1 MAAATLGSA
10 VHRLRAAATG
20 PARTALDVFAIRI
33 ASAGFAYGA
42 QVLTA
47 RLMGWQEYGIF
58 ATVWVWTAMVGH
70 SVTLGLSQG
79 ACRFLPVDQARGDL
93 DHARGYL
100 VAGAVA
106 IGAAALLVA
115 GLGAAI
121 LTLRPDWVAGPY
133 RAPLLV
139 AALVLPLFALQDFLE
154 GLARSQNWAVLAIA
168 PPYLVRQT
176 VMMVAMVAAIL
187 LGAPAHAW
195 VAMACM
201 LAAAILSVAIQAT
214 VVIARMARTLPKGPR
229 RYRWRHWLGAS
240 LPIALI
246 DLANAGFTFV
256 DVVVLGFLMPPSAVG
271 LYFAATRIQQF
282 VVFVH
287 FAAVAATAQRF
298 SAAHAVGDRATLAW
312 LVRLQGRG
320 TLAATA
326 LVALAV
332 VAASPLLL
340 AMFGPQFS
348 DSIPI
353 LAVLAAGS
361 VAASLFGPGEDLLTM
376 LGGERLCAGITLA
389 MLAVAVGACLLLVP
403 PLGVIGAALGM
414 ALTTI
419 LRAGILALAA
429 RRVHG
434 LSTPVWTGLFTGGAR

>member
-1 MAAATLGSA
+1 MTAAALGTVFDRIRA
-10 VHRLRAAATG
+10 VGTGPGRAA
-20 PARTALDVFAIRI
+20 LDIFAIRI
-33 ASAGFAYGA
+33 AAAGFAYGA

-47 RLMGWQEYGIF
+47 RLMGWEEYGIF
-58 ATVWVWTAMVGH
+58 ATTWVWTAMAGH
-70 SVTLGLSQG
+70 SITLGLSQS

-100 VAGAVA
+100 AAGALVTG
-106 IGAAALLVA
+106 GAALAVALL
-115 GLGAAI
+115 GALLLA
-121 LTLRPDWVAGPY
+121 LRPDWVSGPY

-139 AALVLPLFALQDFLE
+139 AACVLPLFSLQDFLE
-154 GLARSQNWAVLAIA
+154 GVARSQNWGVLAIA
-168 PPYLVRQT
+168 PPYLLRQT
-176 VMMVAMVAAIL
+176 VMMAAMLAAIL
-187 LGAPAHAW
+187 LGAPAEAW

-201 LAAAILSVAIQAT
+201 LIAAGLAVTIQAGL
-214 VVIARMARTLPKGPR
+214 VLGRMARTIPKGPR

-282 VVFVH
+282 VAFVH
-287 FAAVAATAQRF
+287 FAATAATAQRF
-298 SAAHAVGDRATLAW
+298 SAAHAVGDRTALAA
-312 LVRLQGRG
+312 LVRLQGRA

-326 LVALAV
+326 LVALCV

-340 AMFGPQFS
+340 AMFGPQFP
-348 DSIPI
+348 DSVPL
-353 LAVLAAGS
+353 LAILAAGS

-389 MLAVAVGACLLLVP
+389 MLALAVGGCLALVP
-403 PLGVIGAALGM
+403 SLGVTGAALAM
-414 ALTTI
+414 AFVTV

-429 RRVHG
+429 GAVHG
-434 LSTPVWTGLFTGGAR
+434 LSTPVWSGTSPMSAR

>member
-1 MAAATLGSA
+1 MAATLGAA
-10 VHRLRAAATG
+10 VNRLRLVATG
-20 PARTALDVFAIRI
+20 PARAALDVFAIRI

-58 ATVWVWTAMVGH
+58 ATVWVWTAMTGH
-70 SVTLGLSQG
+70 TVTLGLSQG

-106 IGAAALLVA
+106 IGGAALAVA
-115 GLGAAI
+115 LLGAAI
-121 LTLRPDWVAGPY
+121 LALAPDWVSAPY

-139 AALVLPLFALQDFLE
+139 AALVLPLFAMQDFLE

-168 PPYLVRQT
+168 PPYLLRQT
-176 VMMVAMVAAIL
+176 VMMATMVAATL
-187 LGAPAHAW
+187 LGAPAEAW

-201 LAAAILSVAIQAT
+201 LAAAILAVAIQAGF
-214 VVIARMARTLPKGPR
+214 VLARMARTLPKGPR
-229 RYRWRHWLGAS
+229 RYRWRHWLRAS
-240 LPIALI
+240 VPIALI
-246 DLANAGFTFV
+246 DLANAGYTFV

-298 SAAHAVGDRATLAW
+298 SAAHAVGDRETLAR
-312 LVRLQGRG
+312 LVRIQGRG

-326 LVALAV
+326 AVALGV
-332 VAASPLLL
+332 VAASPWLL

-348 DSIPI
+348 DSVPI

-376 LGGERLCAGITLA
+376 LGGEILCAGITLA
-389 MLAVAVGACLLLVP
+389 MLAVAVGACLALVP
-403 PLGVIGAALGM
+403 LLGVTGAALAM
-414 ALTTI
+414 AATTV
-419 LRAGILALAA
+419 LRAGILARAA
-429 RRVHG
+429 KSVHG
-434 LSTPVWTGLFTGGAR
+434 LSTPVWTGLFRQGAR

>member
-1 MAAATLGSA
+1 MAAASLGPA
-10 VHRLRAAATG
+10 LGRIRAAG
-20 PARTALDVFAIRI
+20 PARAALDVFAIRI

-58 ATVWVWTAMVGH
+58 ATVWVWTAMIGH

-79 ACRFLPVDQARGDL
+79 ACRFLPADQARGDL

-106 IGAAALLVA
+106 IGGAALLVA
-115 GLGAAI
+115 LLGTAVLA
-121 LTLRPDWVAGPY
+121 LRPEWVSGPY

-154 GLARSQNWAVLAIA
+154 GLARSQNWVVLAIA
-168 PPYLVRQT
+168 PPYLLRQT
-176 VMMVAMVAAIL
+176 VMMAAMTGAIL
-187 LGAPAHAW
+187 LGAPAEAW

-201 LAAAILSVAIQAT
+201 LAAAILAVGVQAGL
-214 VVIARMARTLPKGPR
+214 VHARMARTIPKGPR

-287 FAAVAATAQRF
+287 FAAVAATAQRL
-298 SAAHAVGDRATLAW
+298 SAAHAVGDRAALAW
-312 LVRLQGRG
+312 LVRVQGRG

-326 LVALAV
+326 LVALGV
-332 VAASPLLL
+332 VAASPVLL
-340 AMFGPQFS
+340 AMFGPQFG
-348 DSIPI
+348 DSVPI

-376 LGGERLCAGITLA
+376 LGGERLCAAITLA
-389 MLAVAVGACLLLVP
+389 MLALAAGACLALVP
-403 PLGVIGAALGM
+403 PLGGVGAALAM
-414 ALTTI
+414 ALVTV
-419 LRAGILALAA
+419 LRAAVLARAA
-429 RRVHG
+429 RAVHG
-434 LSTPVWTGLFTGGAR
+434 LSTPVWTGLFAGGAR